1 MRQITQRKSKISKKS
16 EKEKFILATKKHF
29 FYITA
34 LLEEIAQR
42 PLRERLEDFRYKCWL
57 IRLEKRIK
65 FKGTI
70 LPSEVNKLRCRY
82 IRDVCTAKKKL

>member
-1 MRQITQRKSKISKKS
+1 MRRITPWKSKITKKS
-16 EKEKFILATKKHF
+16 EKEKFILATKRHF

-34 LLEEIAQR
+34 LLEDIAQR
-42 PLRERLEDFRYKCWL
+42 PLKERLEAFQCKCWL

-70 LPSEVNKLRCRY
+70 LPSEVNKLRSKYTQDIC
-82 IRDVCTAKKKL
+82 KMK